1 MDDDL
6 IVGFL
11 GLLFCAAP
19 VGFLFFIGW
28 AMSQAGKKDPRIP
41 ELERELAETK
51 GELAALA
58 RRLEVIERLAE
69 RARADALDA
78 ARMAAPV
85 TSPVAPSTVPIAEV
99 APPIAP
105 SPPVEAPAAPSA
117 AVAPEPPVAEPTPA
131 PETAASIAVS
141 EPAATPAVE
150 ATLPPATPAAATI
163 ATPAAPTPW
172 TAELPAPPPPSAA
185 LEATPSGPPPPPEEG
200 GLERWLGVRGA
211 AAAGAIVLAI
221 AGAYFFEYS
230 IEHGLIGPAMR
241 VVLGMLVGLGCVVA
255 SEWPLREKA
264 PALSGWVAGAG
275 IAILYT
281 ASWAAH
287 AIYDLVPS
295 WASGA
300 LMVAVTGACVA
311 LSARRSSLPTAVLG
325 LAGGFITPLA
335 LSTGEDHPVP
345 LFSYLLLLDVGLLW
359 LSHRKKWPALA
370 WLSLFGTAAYQLL
383 WMSARMSNET
393 GLVGIVIVLGFAVLY
408 GVFATLR
415 AKDPA
420 ASHEEE
426 AEAERSWLAGVSTI
440 LPFLLSLT
448 FVGRDVLS
456 AHAWVVGALLVVL
469 SIGALVV
476 AWRTRAPFLALA
488 AAAST
493 LGVLLVWMAT
503 HPLDDGLAWELVLT
517 LLVLTAVFHVRSEL
531 DRETGTLASAA
542 SLSLFGG
549 LFLAM
554 VASLSASC
562 SLVPFEA
569 FAVVGTIVAARQAE
583 RPGRHLIGVASG
595 LALAAQLFAC
605 ELVGPAESATFQG
618 ALSMVLVALFQIY
631 ALLPRSPEARAGA
644 DHGAAL
650 AALTL
655 AIFRTFDAWSSSVP
669 IELAS
674 QVALAALVLFAAS
687 RRAAPAWSAAS
698 LAVSA
703 SAATLAVVTRGAHDD
718 ALASLPILGATVV
731 LFAIWP
737 AIGGARYRRDPWAW
751 RASAMAGPLFFF
763 VLRTAWTRAFGT
775 AQIGI
780 LPVSLAVISLG
791 SLWLARTR
799 GPEEAAARRTA
810 LAWPAAI
817 TAGFVTLA
825 IPLQLS
831 NEWITIGWALE
842 AAAVLWLFRRI
853 DHAGLKWLSAALF
866 VAVAVR
872 LLVNPYVLGYYPRGE
887 IRIVNWIAYTYLVP
901 AAAMI
906 AGTLALA
913 PIEAERLRP
922 LEQTLYP
929 SRTAWLARTLF
940 AGALLTIFA
949 WINLAIFDWFATGP
963 SLSIPTEHMPARDLT
978 ISIAW
983 AVYALSL
990 LALGVWRQSSGLR
1003 WTSLAL
1009 VIVTCFK
1016 VFLYDLAHLEDL
1028 YRVAALVGLAF
1039 SLLSISLLYQRFVFR
1054 RAPVPESPR

>member
-1 MDDDL
+1 M
-6 IVGFL
+6 
-11 GLLFCAAP
+11 
-19 VGFLFFIGW
+19 
-28 AMSQAGKKDPRIP
+28 
-41 ELERELAETK
+41 
-51 GELAALA
+51 
-58 RRLEVIERLAE
+58 
-69 RARADALDA
+69 
-78 ARMAAPV
+78 
-85 TSPVAPSTVPIAEV
+85 
-99 APPIAP
+99 
-105 SPPVEAPAAPSA
+105 
-117 AVAPEPPVAEPTPA
+117 
-131 PETAASIAVS
+131 
-141 EPAATPAVE
+141 
-150 ATLPPATPAAATI
+150 
-163 ATPAAPTPW
+163 
-172 TAELPAPPPPSAA
+172 
-185 LEATPSGPPPPPEEG
+185 
-200 GLERWLGVRGA
+200 RGA

-255 SEWPLREKA
+255 SEWPLRDKA

-300 LMVAVTGACVA
+300 LMVAVTGTCAV

-345 LFSYLLLLDVGLLW
+345 LFSYLLVLDVGLLW
-359 LSHRKKWPALA
+359 LSYRKKWPALA
-370 WLSLFGTAAYQLL
+370 WLSLLGTAAYQLL

-393 GLVGIVIVLGFAVLY
+393 GLVGIGIVLGFGALY
-408 GVFATLR
+408 GAFATLR
-415 AKDPA
+415 ARDASVQDDA
-420 ASHEEE
+420 ADDR
-426 AEAERSWLAGVSTI
+426 AWLAGVSTV

-456 AHAWVVGALLVVL
+456 AHAWVVGALLVLL
-469 SIGALVV
+469 SSGALFV
-476 AWRTRAPFLALA
+476 ARTSRTPAIAV
-488 AAAST
+488 AAASSA
-493 LGVLLVWMAT
+493 LGVMLVWMAS
-503 HPLDDGLAWELVLT
+503 HPLDDGLAWELVGC
-517 LLVLTAVFHVRSEL
+517 LLALTAVFQVGAEL
-531 DRETGTLASAA
+531 ERESPPHGVAA
-542 SLSLFGG
+542 VVSLFGG
-549 LFLAM
+549 LLLAM
-554 VASLSASC
+554 LATLSTTTT
-562 SLVPFEA
+562 LTPF
-569 FAVVGTIVAARQAE
+569 VVLAAAGTIVASRQAE
-583 RPGRHLIGVASG
+583 VEGRGWLGIASG

-605 ELVGPAESATFQG
+605 ELVAPAEAAAFQG

-631 ALLPRSPEARAGA
+631 ALVPRSPAARAAA

-650 AALTL
+650 AALSL
-655 AIFRTFDAWSSSVP
+655 ALFRAYDAWTSSVP

-674 QVALAALVLFAAS
+674 HAALAVLVLFAAS
-687 RRAAPAWSAAS
+687 RRAAPGWSAGS
-698 LAVSA
+698 LAVTA
-703 SAATLAVVTRGAHDD
+703 GAATLAIGMHGAHDD
-718 ALASLPILGATVV
+718 ALPSLGLAGASVV

-737 AIGGARYRRDPWAW
+737 AVGGAAYRRDPWAW

-763 VLRTAWTRAFGT
+763 ALRTAWTRAFG
-775 AQIGI
+775 AGQIGI
-780 LPVSLAVISLG
+780 LPVALAVLSLG

-831 NEWITIGWALE
+831 NEWLTIGWALE

-866 VAVAVR
+866 TVVAVR

-901 AAAMI
+901 AAALI
-906 AGTLALA
+906 AGYFALA

-929 SRTAWLARTLF
+929 SRTAWLARTFF
-940 AGALLTIFA
+940 AAALVTIFA

-1009 VIVTCFK
+1009 VLVTCFK
-1016 VFLYDLAHLEDL
+1016 VFLYDLAHLHDL

-1054 RAPVPESPR
+1054 RAPVPESSR